1 MDGFD
6 LNIDNYDLEDLL
18 NLFHLNYEFNE
29 DDLKMAKNRALKTH
43 PDKSGLQKEVFLFFM
58 KAYKMIESIH
68 DFKMKRAKCAR
79 NTSYENEKMESDKKT
94 LLLKKLDG
102 MKAGEFNKWFN
113 KMFEKVKVNDDDV
126 DSGYGKW
133 FKSNEDVNE
142 ETISNKRDMEAVFN
156 RKKAASREL
165 ILHRGVNEMSYN
177 GGGYDLTR
185 SKPDEYSSDIFSKLQ
200 YDDLRKAH
208 TETVVPVTQ
217 EDYLR
222 RKKYSSV
229 ESLKKDRAENNPG
242 MLSLQ
247 QSKELLNGRKT
258 QQNLADTQRAFKILK
273 REEEIN
279 RANKEWWKELRTLKN

>member
-1 MDGFD
+1 MDNFD
-6 LNIDNYDLEDLL
+6 FNIDNYDLEDLL
-18 NLFHLNYEFNE
+18 NLFHLNYEFSE
-29 DDLKMAKNRALKTH
+29 DDMKRAKLTALKTH
-43 PDKSGLQKEVFLFFM
+43 PDKSGLKKEVFLFFM
-58 KAYKMIESIH
+58 KAYKMLESIY
-68 DFKMKRAKCAR
+68 DFKMKRAKCAK

-113 KMFEKVKVNDDDV
+113 SMFEKVKVNDDDV
-126 DSGYGKW
+126 DGGYGKW

-142 ETISNKRDMEAVFN
+142 ERVSNKRDMDAVFN
-156 RKKAASREL
+156 KKKAASREL
-165 ILHRGVNEMSYN
+165 ILHKGVNEMSYN

-222 RKKYSSV
+222 RKKYNSV
-229 ESLKKDRAENNPG
+229 ESLKKERAENNPS

-247 QSKELLNGRKT
+247 QSKQLLKGRKSKEKMSNT
-258 QQNLADTQRAFKILK
+258 RRAFKILK

>member
-1 MDGFD
+1 MDNFD

-18 NLFHLNYEFNE
+18 NLFHLNYEFDENE
-29 DDLKMAKNRALKTH
+29 LKTAKTVALKTH
-43 PDKSGLQKEVFLFFM
+43 PDKSGLNKEVFLFFM
-58 KAYKMIESIH
+58 KAYKMIESIYE
-68 DFKMKRAKCAR
+68 FKLKRAKCAR

-102 MKAGEFNKWFN
+102 MKAKDFNKWFN

-133 FKSNEDVNE
+133 FKSDEDVNE
-142 ETISNKRDMEAVFN
+142 ETVTNKRDMEAVFN
-156 RKKAASREL
+156 KKKAASREL
-165 ILHRGVNEMSYN
+165 VLHKGVNEMVH

-185 SKPDEYSSDIFSKLQ
+185 SKPEEYSSDIFSKLQ

-222 RKKYSSV
+222 RKKYNNV
-229 ESLKKDRAENNPG
+229 ESLKKDRAENNPA
-242 MLSLQ
+242 MLSLA
-247 QSKELLNGRKT
+247 QSKELLRGRKSKE
-258 QQNLADTQRAFKILK
+258 QMGNTQRAFKILK
-273 REEEIN
+273 REEEIT
-279 RANKEWWKELRTLKN
+279 RANKDWWKELRTLKN

>member
-1 MDGFD
+1 MSDFD

-18 NLFHLNYEFNE
+18 NLFHLNYEFDEN
-29 DDLKMAKNRALKTH
+29 DLKRAKTVALKTH
-43 PDKSGLQKEVFLFFM
+43 PDKSGLNKEVFLFFM
-58 KAYKMIESIH
+58 KAYKMIESIYE
-68 DFKMKRAKCAR
+68 FKLKRAKCAR

-102 MKAGEFNKWFN
+102 MKAKDFNKWFN

-133 FKSNEDVNE
+133 FKSDEDVNE
-142 ETISNKRDMEAVFN
+142 ETVTNKRDMEAAFN
-156 RKKAASREL
+156 KKKAASREL
-165 ILHRGVNEMSYN
+165 VLHKGINEMVH

-208 TETVVPVTQ
+208 TETVVPVTH

-222 RKKYSSV
+222 RKKYNNV

-242 MLSLQ
+242 MLSLA
-247 QSKELLNGRKT
+247 QSKELLRGRRSKE
-258 QQNLADTQRAFKILK
+258 QMGNTQRAFKILK
-273 REEEIN
+273 REEEIT

>member
-1 MDGFD
+1 MDNFD

-18 NLFHLNYEFNE
+18 NLFHLNYEFDEN
-29 DDLKMAKNRALKTH
+29 DMKRAKTVALKTH
-43 PDKSGLQKEVFLFFM
+43 PDKSGLNKEVFLFFM
-58 KAYKMIESIH
+58 KAYKMIESIYE
-68 DFKMKRAKCAR
+68 FKMKRAKCAR
-79 NTSYENEKMESDKKT
+79 NTSYENEKMESDKKA

-102 MKAGEFNKWFN
+102 MKAKDFNKWFN
-113 KMFEKVKVNDDDV
+113 NMFEKVKVNDDDI

-142 ETISNKRDMEAVFN
+142 ETVTNKRDMEAAFN

-165 ILHRGVNEMSYN
+165 VLHKGVNEMVG

-208 TETVVPVTQ
+208 TETVVPVTH

-222 RKKYSSV
+222 KKKYSSV
-229 ESLKKDRAENNPG
+229 DSLRKDREANNPG

-247 QSKELLNGRKT
+247 QSKELLRGRKSKE
-258 QQNLADTQRAFKILK
+258 QMGNTQRAFKILK
-273 REEEIN
+273 REEEIS
-279 RANKEWWKELRTLKN
+279 RANKNWWKELRTLKN

>member
-1 MDGFD
+1 MSDFD

-18 NLFHLNYEFNE
+18 NLFHLNYEFSEN
-29 DDLKMAKNRALKTH
+29 DLKLAKSRALKTH
-43 PDKSGLQKEVFLFFM
+43 PDKSGLNKEVFLFFM
-58 KAYKMIESIH
+58 KAYKMIESIYE
-68 DFKMKRAKCAR
+68 FKMKRAKCAR
-79 NTSYENEKMESDKKT
+79 NTSYENEKMESDKKA

-102 MKAGEFNKWFN
+102 MKAKDFNKWFN
-113 KMFEKVKVNDDDV
+113 NMFEKVKVNDDDV

-142 ETISNKRDMEAVFN
+142 ETVTNKRDMEAAFN

-165 ILHRGVNEMSYN
+165 VLHKGVNEMVG

-208 TETVVPVTQ
+208 TETVVPVTH

-222 RKKYSSV
+222 KKKYSSV
-229 ESLKKDRAENNPG
+229 DSLRKDREANNPG

-247 QSKELLNGRKT
+247 QSKELLRGRKSKE
-258 QQNLADTQRAFKILK
+258 QMGNTQRAFKILK
-273 REEEIN
+273 REEEIS
-279 RANKEWWKELRTLKN
+279 RANKDWWKELRTLKN

>member
-1 MDGFD
+1 MDNFD

-18 NLFHLNYEFNE
+18 NLFHLNYEFDEN
-29 DDLKMAKNRALKTH
+29 DLKRAKTLALKTH
-43 PDKSGLQKEVFLFFM
+43 PDKSGLNKEVFLFFM
-58 KAYKMIESIH
+58 KAYKMIESIYE
-68 DFKMKRAKCAR
+68 FKLKRAKCAR

-94 LLLKKLDG
+94 LLLRKLDG
-102 MKAGEFNKWFN
+102 MKAKDFNKWFN

-133 FKSNEDVNE
+133 FKSDEDVNE
-142 ETISNKRDMEAVFN
+142 ETVTNKRDMEAAFN
-156 RKKAASREL
+156 KKKAASREL
-165 ILHRGVNEMSYN
+165 VLHKGVNEMVH

-208 TETVVPVTQ
+208 TETVVPVTH

-222 RKKYSSV
+222 RKKYNNV
-229 ESLKKDRAENNPG
+229 ESLKKDRAENNPA
-242 MLSLQ
+242 MLSLS
-247 QSKELLNGRKT
+247 QSKELLRGRKSKE
-258 QQNLADTQRAFKILK
+258 QMGNTQRAFKILK
-273 REEEIN
+273 REEEIT

>member
-1 MDGFD
+1 MENFD

-29 DDLKMAKNRALKTH
+29 DELKMAKNRALKTH
-43 PDKSGLQKEVFLFFM
+43 PDKSGLKKEVFLFFM
-58 KAYKMIESIH
+58 KAFKMIESIY
-68 DFKMKRAKCAR
+68 DFKMKRTKSAI

-113 KMFEKVKVNDDDV
+113 NMFEKVKVNDNDV

-142 ETISNKRDMEAVFN
+142 EKISNKRDMEAVFN

-165 ILHRGVNEMSYN
+165 IIHRGVNEMSYN

-229 ESLKKDRAENNPG
+229 EGLKKDRAENNPS

-247 QSKELLNGRKT
+247 QSKDLLNGRKS

-279 RANKEWWKELRTLKN
+279 RASKEWWKELRTLKN

>member
-1 MDGFD
+1 MSDFD

-18 NLFHLNYEFNE
+18 NLFHLNYEFDEN
-29 DDLKMAKNRALKTH
+29 DMKMAKSVALKTH
-43 PDKSGLQKEVFLFFM
+43 PDKSNLPKEVFLFFM
-58 KAYKMIESIH
+58 KAYKMIESIYE
-68 DFKMKRAKCAR
+68 FKMKRAKCAR
-79 NTSYENEKMESDKKT
+79 NTSYENEKMESDKKA

-102 MKAGEFNKWFN
+102 MKAKDFNKWFN
-113 KMFEKVKVNDDDV
+113 NMFEKVKINDDDA

-142 ETISNKRDMEAVFN
+142 EKVTNKRDMEAVFN

-165 ILHRGVNEMSYN
+165 VLHKDVNEMVG

-208 TETVVPVTQ
+208 TETVVPVTH

-222 RKKYSSV
+222 KKKYDSV
-229 ESLKKDRAENNPG
+229 DSLRKDRDANNPR

-247 QSKELLNGRKT
+247 QSKELLRGRKSKE
-258 QQNLADTQRAFKILK
+258 QMGNTQRAFKILK
-273 REEEIN
+273 REEEIS
-279 RANKEWWKELRTLKN
+279 RANKDWWKELRTLKN

>member
-1 MDGFD
+1 MDNFD

-18 NLFHLNYEFNE
+18 NLFHLNYEFDENE
-29 DDLKMAKNRALKTH
+29 LKKAKTVALKTH
-43 PDKSGLQKEVFLFFM
+43 PDKSGLNKEVFLFFM
-58 KAYKMIESIH
+58 KAYKMIESIYE
-68 DFKMKRAKCAR
+68 FKLKRAKCAR

-102 MKAGEFNKWFN
+102 MKAKDFNTWFN

-133 FKSNEDVNE
+133 FKSDEDVNE
-142 ETISNKRDMEAVFN
+142 ETVTNKRDMEAVFN
-156 RKKAASREL
+156 KKKAASREL
-165 ILHRGVNEMSYN
+165 VLHKGVNEMVH

-185 SKPDEYSSDIFSKLQ
+185 SKPEEYSSDIFSKLQ

-222 RKKYSSV
+222 RKKYNNV
-229 ESLKKDRAENNPG
+229 ESLKKDRAENNPA
-242 MLSLQ
+242 MLSLA
-247 QSKELLNGRKT
+247 QSKELLRGRKSKE
-258 QQNLADTQRAFKILK
+258 QMGNTQRAFKILK
-273 REEEIN
+273 LEEEIT
-279 RANKEWWKELRTLKN
+279 RANKDWWKELRTLKN

>member
-1 MDGFD
+1 MDSFD

-58 KAYKMIESIH
+58 KAYKMIESIY
-68 DFKMKRAKCAR
+68 DFKMKREKCAR